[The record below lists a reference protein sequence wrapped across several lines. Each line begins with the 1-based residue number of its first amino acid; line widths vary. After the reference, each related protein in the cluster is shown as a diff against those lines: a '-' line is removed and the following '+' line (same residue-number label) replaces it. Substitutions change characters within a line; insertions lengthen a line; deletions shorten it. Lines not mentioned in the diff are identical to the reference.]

1 MPFCDKV
8 IIVKP
13 WGHFNMLRKF
23 LLITLLL
30 FISYPAFSKE
40 VRIIHISDSHFSTL
54 GQGYSERDVAPS
66 EKVLTDAVN
75 DINKI
80 KNKSFVLFSGDNI
93 DKPNPDEL
101 ERFLKIANKLN
112 CPYYVVIGNHEVSKY
127 QQFSKKAYLAIVRK
141 HSKNCRPKNPNYMFK
156 KDGLVFLV
164 VDGAKESIPGASGYF
179 KEDTL
184 KWLDRMLRKYKNDY
198 VVIFQHFPIEAPYFN
213 KTHRTF
219 DVEGYKT
226 ILDKHTNVIAIAS
239 GHYHANSEKMV
250 DGIYHISTP
259 SLLEDEEHNY
269 KIIDIEVNGKKRP
282 RIYTRTR
289 HAE

>member
-1 MPFCDKV
+1 
-8 IIVKP
+8 
-13 WGHFNMLRKF
+13 MLKK
-23 LLITLLL
+23 LLTILLL
-30 FISYPAFSKE
+30 FTSFQVVSAKE
-40 VRIIHISDSHFSTL
+40 VRIIHVSDSHFATL

-66 EKVLTDAVN
+66 EKVLRDAVN
-75 DINKI
+75 DINTI
-80 KNKSFVLFSGDNI
+80 KNKAFVVFSGDNI

-112 CPYYVVIGNHEVSKY
+112 CKYYVVIGNHEVSKY
-127 QQFSKKAYLAIVRK
+127 QQFSKKDYLRIVRK
-141 HSKNCRPKNPNYMFK
+141 HSKNCRPKNPNYVIK

-164 VDGAKESIPGASGYF
+164 VDGAKETIPGASGYF

-184 KWLDRMLRKYKNDY
+184 KWLDRTLKKYHNKY

-219 DVEGYKT
+219 DVDGYKT
-226 ILDKHTNVIAIAS
+226 ILDKHPNVIAIAS

-269 KIIDIEVNGKKRP
+269 KIIDIEVKGKQRP
-282 RIYTRTR
+282 KIYTRTR

>member
-1 MPFCDKV
+1 
-8 IIVKP
+8 
-13 WGHFNMLRKF
+13 MLKKF
-23 LLITLLL
+23 LTIFLML
-30 FISYPAFSKE
+30 FTFQSVSAKD
-40 VRIIHISDSHFSTL
+40 VRIIQITDSHFATL

-66 EKVLTDAVN
+66 EKVLTDAIN

-80 KNKSFVLFSGDNI
+80 KNKSFVMFTGDNI

-101 ERFLKIANKLN
+101 KRFLKIANKLN

-127 QQFSKKAYLAIVRK
+127 QQFSKKDYMQIVRR
-141 HSKNCRPKNPNYMFK
+141 HSKNCRPRKPNYVFK

-164 VDGAKESIPGASGYF
+164 VDGAKETIPGASGYF

-184 KWLDRMLRKYKNDY
+184 KWLDKTLKKYENKN

-219 DVEGYKT
+219 DVDGYKT
-226 ILDKHTNVIAIAS
+226 ILDKHHNVIAIAS
-239 GHYHANSEKMV
+239 GHYHANNEKMV

-259 SLLEDEEHNY
+259 SLLEDEDHNY
-269 KIIDIEVNGKKRP
+269 KIIDIQLNGRKKP
-282 RIYTRTR
+282 RIYTQTR